1 MKDPRNKSCGAEKPK
16 IALPDEEKQRL
27 IRQCRKDP
35 TSAGRTQYQR
45 FLNGEKLTYREAVLA
60 KCYDCDGGHSDGR
73 YDCEVLSCP
82 LRMYMPYKD
91 KQSPHSIKAQRRL
104 EQ

>member
-1 MKDPRNKSCGAEKPK
+1 MNGPQDKSSAARKPK
-16 IALPDEEKQRL
+16 VELPEAERDL
-27 IRQCRKDP
+27 LLRQSKRDP
-35 TSAGRTQYQR
+35 TSAGRTQYLR

-82 LRMYMPYKD
+82 LRMYMPYKG
-91 KQSPHSIKAQRRL
+91 KLSPYSRK
-104 EQ
+104 

>member
-1 MKDPRNKSCGAEKPK
+1 MKAPQNKSGIAGTSK
-16 IALPDEEKQRL
+16 IELPEEERGRL
-27 IRQCRKDP
+27 MRQCKKDP

-45 FLNGEKLTYREAVLA
+45 YLQGEKLTYREAVLA

-91 KQSPHSIKAQRRL
+91 KYSPHSLRVKEGEL
-104 EQ
+104 

>member
-1 MKDPRNKSCGAEKPK
+1 MKGPQIKFNDAGTARIELPEAERS
-16 IALPDEEKQRL
+16 LL
-27 IRQCRKDP
+27 IRQSKKDP
-35 TSAGRTQYQR
+35 TSAGRTQYLR

-82 LRMYMPYKD
+82 LRRYMPYKD
-91 KQSPHSIKAQRRL
+91 KLSPYSKK
-104 EQ
+104 EGEE

>member
-1 MKDPRNKSCGAEKPK
+1 MKDLQQKSCGAEKPE
-16 IALPDEEKQRL
+16 IGLPAEEKQHL
-27 IRQCRKDP
+27 IKQCQKDP

-82 LRMYMPYKD
+82 LRMFMPYVG
-91 KQSPHSIKAQRRL
+91 KQSSHSLKAQRRS
-104 EQ
+104 E

>member
-1 MKDPRNKSCGAEKPK
+1 MSDPQNKSSAARKPK
-16 IALPDEEKQRL
+16 IELPEAEKSLL
-27 IRQCRKDP
+27 IRQSKKDP
-35 TSAGRTQYQR
+35 TSAGRTQYLR

-82 LRMYMPYKD
+82 LRRYMPYKD
-91 KQSPHSIKAQRRL
+91 KLSPYSKK
-104 EQ
+104 EGEE

>member
-1 MKDPRNKSCGAEKPK
+1 MKGPQIKFNGAGTARIE
-16 IALPDEEKQRL
+16 LPEAERSLL
-27 IRQCRKDP
+27 IRQSKKDP
-35 TSAGRTQYQR
+35 TSAGRTQYLR

-91 KQSPHSIKAQRRL
+91 KLSPYSRK
-104 EQ
+104 

>member
-1 MKDPRNKSCGAEKPK
+1 MSDPQNKSSAARKPK
-16 IALPDEEKQRL
+16 IELPEAEKSLL
-27 IRQCRKDP
+27 IRQSKKDP
-35 TSAGRTQYQR
+35 TSAGRTQYLR

-82 LRMYMPYKD
+82 LRIYMPYKG
-91 KQSPHSIKAQRRL
+91 KLSPYARK
-104 EQ
+104 

>member
-1 MKDPRNKSCGAEKPK
+1 MSDPQNKSSAARRPK
-16 IALPDEEKQRL
+16 IELPEAERSLL
-27 IRQCRKDP
+27 IRQSKKDP
-35 TSAGRTQYQR
+35 TSAGRTQYLR

-82 LRMYMPYKD
+82 LRRYMPYKD
-91 KQSPHSIKAQRRL
+91 KLSPPLQERR
-104 EQ
+104 